1 MLLSVVIVNYNV
13 QYFLEQ
19 CLHSVFKSG
28 EDLAMEVFVVD
39 NNSSDG
45 SVEMVKKKF
54 PRVKLIANK
63 NNLGFSKANNQAI
76 RQAGGR
82 YILLLN
88 PDTVVEDKTLPKVVG
103 FMEQHPEAG
112 GLGVK
117 MLDGQGKFLPE
128 SKRGLPTPGVAFCK
142 IFGLSALFPKSKIF
156 GRYHLGFLDKDKT
169 HQVEVLSGAFML
181 LRKEALDRAGLLD
194 EDFFMYGED
203 IDLSY
208 RLEKAGYRNYYYPE
222 ARIIHY
228 KGESTKK
235 SSINYV
241 MVFYKAMVIFAGK
254 HFSRK
259 NARTFSLLINMA
271 IYLRAMIAIL
281 SRFFRRIFW
290 PALDAAVIYGGFFY
304 LTNYWG
310 HQMFAA
316 DGAYYPPGFMY
327 LMVPAYIL
335 IWLSAVYISGGYDR
349 PPGLFRIVR
358 GIGLGT
364 IAILVIY
371 ALLPIHLRFSRAL
384 ILLGS
389 VWALFIMLF
398 TRTVYTLTK
407 HKSLHAGRPGNK
419 RVIVVGKEKEAGRI
433 FQMLRQG
440 GHTSFMGLV
449 SPEEELPGDEGYLGT
464 VDQLE
469 DIAGIYQINEVIF
482 CAGDISSRSIIN
494 TMSGL
499 QDKQLN
505 FKIAPPESLYIIGSN
520 SIEPFGD
527 LFTINV
533 NSINLPPNRRN
544 KRLFD
549 FFFALLL
556 LVTFPFHL
564 AFQQYRWGFLKNLLY
579 VLAGKISWVGY
590 HSSPGMDKL
599 PALKPGVLAPG
610 DMIQNQPLQENT
622 RENLNNLYAK
632 DYKVENDFHICIT
645 KYSYLGQPA
654 RNS

>member
-1 MLLSVVIVNYNV
+1 MLLSVVIVSYNV

-28 EDLAMEVFVVD
+28 EGIRMEVFVVD
-39 NNSSDG
+39 NHSADG
-45 SVEMVKKKF
+45 SVEMVRKKF
-54 PRVKLIANK
+54 PEVKLIANK
-63 NNLGFSKANNQAI
+63 KNLGFSKANNQAI
-76 RQAGGR
+76 RKAAGR

-88 PDTVVEDKTLPKVVG
+88 PDTVVEDNTLPKVVD

-117 MLDGQGKFLPE
+117 MLDGRGKFLPE

-142 IFGLSALFPKSKIF
+142 ISGLSGLFPKSKIF
-156 GRYHLGFLDKDKT
+156 GKYHLGYLDNDQT

-181 LRKEALDRAGLLD
+181 LRKEALDRSGLLD

-241 MVFYKAMVIFAGK
+241 MVFYKAMVIFARK

-259 NARTFSLLINMA
+259 HASFFSLLINMA
-271 IYLRAMIAIL
+271 IYLRAMIAIV
-281 SRFFRRIFW
+281 SRFTKRIFW
-290 PALDAAVIYGGFFY
+290 PALDAAIIYGGFFY

-316 DGAYYPPGFMY
+316 DATYYPPGFMY
-327 LMVPAYIL
+327 LMVPAYIM

-349 PPGLFRIVR
+349 PSGLFRIIR

-364 IAILVIY
+364 VAILVIY

-389 VWALFIMLF
+389 VWALFSMSA
-398 TRTVYTLTK
+398 TRTVYNLIK
-407 HKSLHAGRPGNK
+407 HKSLHPGKPGNK
-419 RVIVVGKEKEAGRI
+419 RVIVVGKGKEAGRI

-440 GHTSFMGLV
+440 GQTSFMGLV
-449 SPEEELPGDEGYLGT
+449 SPDEELPESEGFLGT

-469 DIAGIYQINEVIF
+469 DIAVIYQVNEVIF
-482 CAGDISSRSIIN
+482 CAGDISSRAIIN

-499 QDKQLN
+499 QNKQLN

-533 NSINLPPNRRN
+533 NSVHLPANRRN
-544 KRLFD
+544 KRIFD
-549 FFFALLL
+549 FSFALLL
-556 LVTFPFHL
+556 LLTFPFHL
-564 AFQQYRWGFLKNLLY
+564 IFQRHRWGFLTNLVY
-579 VLAGKISWVGY
+579 VIAGKISWVGY
-590 HSSPGMDKL
+590 HASPGRDKL

-610 DMIQNQPLQENT
+610 DMIRNQPLEENT
-622 RENLNNLYAK
+622 RDNLNSLYAK
-632 DYKVENDFHICIT
+632 DYKVENDLHICIT
-645 KYSYLGQPA
+645 KYSFLGQPP
-654 RNS
+654 RNY

>member
-28 EDLAMEVFVVD
+28 EDIPMEVFVVD
-39 NNSSDG
+39 NNSADG

-63 NNLGFSKANNQAI
+63 DNLGFSKANNQAI

-117 MLDGQGKFLPE
+117 MLDGRGKFLPE

-156 GRYHLGFLDKDKT
+156 GRYHLGFLDNDKT

-241 MVFYKAMVIFAGK
+241 MVFYKAMAIFAGK

-316 DGAYYPPGFMY
+316 DGTYYPPGFMY

-389 VWALFIMLF
+389 AWALFSMLF

-419 RVIVVGKEKEAGRI
+419 RVIVVGKGKEAGRI

-449 SPEEELPGDEGYLGT
+449 SPEEESPRDEGYLGT

-469 DIAGIYQINEVIF
+469 DIAGIYQVNEVIF
-482 CAGDISSRSIIN
+482 CAGDISSRAIIN

-533 NSINLPPNRRN
+533 NSINLPANKRN

-556 LVTFPFHL
+556 LITFPVHL
-564 AFQQYRWGFLKNLLY
+564 AFQQYRWGFLKNLFY
-579 VLAGKISWVGY
+579 VLTGQISWVGY
-590 HSSPGMDKL
+590 HSSPGMNKL
-599 PALKPGVLAPG
+599 PALKPRVLAPG

-632 DYKVENDFHICIT
+632 DYKVENDFHICIA
-645 KYSYLGQPA
+645 KYSRLGQPA
-654 RNS
+654 CNS

>member
-1 MLLSVVIVNYNV
+1 MLLSVVIVSYNV

-19 CLHSVFKSG
+19 CLHSVFNSG
-28 EDLAMEVFVVD
+28 ENIPMEVFVVD
-39 NNSSDG
+39 NHSTDG
-45 SVEMVKKKF
+45 SVDMVRKKF
-54 PRVKLIANK
+54 PRVKLIANN

-76 RQAGGR
+76 RQASGR

-88 PDTVVEDKTLPKVVG
+88 PDTVVEDKTLPKVVD
-103 FMEQHPEAG
+103 FMEKHPEAG
-112 GLGVK
+112 ALGVK

-142 IFGLSALFPKSKIF
+142 IFGLSALFPKSKTF
-156 GRYHLGFLDKDKT
+156 GKYHLGYLDNDQT

-208 RLEKAGYRNYYYPE
+208 RLEKTGYRNYYYPE

-241 MVFYKAMVIFAGK
+241 MVFYNAMIIFARK

-259 NARTFSLLINMA
+259 NARTFSLLINLA
-271 IYLRAMIAIL
+271 IYLRAMIAIV

-290 PALDAAVIYGGFFY
+290 PAVDAAIIYGGFLY

-310 HQMFAA
+310 HHMFAA
-316 DGAYYPPGFMY
+316 EGTYYPPGFMY
-327 LMVPAYIL
+327 LMVPAYII
-335 IWLSAVYISGGYDR
+335 IWLSAVYVSGGYDH

-389 VWALFIMLF
+389 IWALFSMVF
-398 TRTVYTLTK
+398 TRTLYTLVKYKT
-407 HKSLHAGRPGNK
+407 LHVGRPGNK
-419 RVIVVGKEKEAGRI
+419 RVIVVGKEQEAGRI

-449 SPEEELPGDEGYLGT
+449 SPEEELPRDKGYLGT

-469 DIAGIYQINEVIF
+469 DIAGIYQVNEVVF

-494 TMSGL
+494 TMSSL

-533 NSINLPPNRRN
+533 NSINLPANRRN

-549 FFFALLL
+549 LFFALLL
-556 LVTFPFHL
+556 LITFPLHL
-564 AFQQYRWGFLKNLLY
+564 VFQRYRWGFLKNVLY

-590 HSSPGMDKL
+590 HSSPGRNKL
-599 PALKPGVLAPG
+599 PVLKPGVLAPG

-632 DYKVENDFHICIT
+632 DYKVENDLHICIT

-654 RNS
+654 HTS